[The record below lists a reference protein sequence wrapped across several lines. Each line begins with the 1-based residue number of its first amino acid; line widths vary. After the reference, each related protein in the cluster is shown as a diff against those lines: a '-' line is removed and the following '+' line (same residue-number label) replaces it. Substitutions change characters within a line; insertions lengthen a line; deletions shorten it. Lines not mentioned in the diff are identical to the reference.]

1 MRRAFPVLILIALPG
16 AAHACA
22 VCGAAVDRN
31 KSAFVGTTILLSL
44 LPLALI
50 GAGLWW
56 IARHAGGHLA
66 GETTEREDPVGIP
79 GGPVGGAGA

>member
-1 MRRAFPVLILIALPG
+1 MRRALPALILVVLPE

-50 GAGLWW
+50 GAALWW
-56 IARHAGGHLA
+56 VARHAGGHLA
-66 GETTEREDPVGIP
+66 GELAEREIPVGTP
-79 GGPVGGAGA
+79 GGPAGGPGA

>member
-1 MRRAFPVLILIALPG
+1 MRWALPVLLLLALPE
-16 AAHACA
+16 AARACA

-31 KSAFVGTTILLSL
+31 KSAFIGTTILLSL

-56 IARHAGGHLA
+56 IARHAGEQLA
-66 GETTEREDPVGIP
+66 GELAEREMNVGTP
-79 GGPVGGAGA
+79 ERPAGGER

>member
-1 MRRAFPVLILIALPG
+1 VRGALPVLLLLALPE

-56 IARHAGGHLA
+56 IGRHAGERLA
-66 GETTEREDPVGIP
+66 GELADREIDVGAP
-79 GGPVGGAGA
+79 GRPAGGGEG